1 MKISNNQFL
10 KIQEILPLI
19 YFAKDG
25 NEIHF
30 YINSDHYYL
39 TRYGTTWSIYKTSP
53 FTCVCGKVIDL
64 GTNFKGMIV
73 NFKTWLKNMG
83 DIS

>member
-1 MKISNNQFL
+1 MKISLNQFL
-10 KIQEILPLI
+10 KLQEIFPLI
-19 YFAKDG
+19 YFTKDG
-25 NEIHF
+25 NEINF

-53 FTCVCGKVIDL
+53 YTSVCGKVIDL
-64 GTNFKGMIV
+64 GTNFKTMV
-73 NFKTWLKNMG
+73 DNFKTWLKNMG